1 MAADI
6 AVKVSLKRG
15 GIGENLSRTFSVL
28 MAPVLTH
35 LISACM
41 FLLLSGGESI
51 DGAPLGFMEGH
62 LKIISPREVE
72 LADGKAPVITA
83 ENYAEYPLII
93 LSQDGKKEIARITAD
108 ENGNYRLALPPGN
121 YILDVQGRPPKG
133 HVRAK
138 PQPFTIAPDQIAR
151 IDMDIDTGVR

>member
-1 MAADI
+1 LVSNN
-6 AVKVSLKRG
+6 AVPG
-15 GIGENLSRTFSVL
+15 
-28 MAPVLTH
+28 
-35 LISACM
+35 
-41 FLLLSGGESI
+41 FL
-51 DGAPLGFMEGH
+51 EGH
-62 LKIISPREVE
+62 LRILAFKDVE
-72 LADGKAPVITA
+72 LAEGSRAKFSAG
-83 ENYAEYPLII
+83 NYVEYPLII